1 MEKSL
6 KDMKDDVTQ
15 DMQGEVEQLKGF
27 VREVTESASAK
38 SKTLQ
43 AKYDNKLDGIKD
55 VCSQYFSKYE
65 KHLFNQQ
72 DIVKTLEKR

>member
-38 SKTLQ
+38 SKTL
-43 AKYDNKLDGIKD
+43 
-55 VCSQYFSKYE
+55 
-65 KHLFNQQ
+65 
-72 DIVKTLEKR
+72 